1 MIDIR
6 VQRMGGLQRTGIRH
20 ACCFVSPWQR
30 QDRRG
35 KPQKR
40 ASDQMLDW
48 DQGWDVLALSHEG
61 VRVSIGRHYELRD
74 KKGTY
79 VREYSTSR

>member
-1 MIDIR
+1 
-6 VQRMGGLQRTGIRH
+6 
-20 ACCFVSPWQR
+20 
-30 QDRRG
+30 
-35 KPQKR
+35 
-40 ASDQMLDW
+40 MLDW
-48 DQGWDVLALSHEG
+48 DQGWRDVLALSHEG